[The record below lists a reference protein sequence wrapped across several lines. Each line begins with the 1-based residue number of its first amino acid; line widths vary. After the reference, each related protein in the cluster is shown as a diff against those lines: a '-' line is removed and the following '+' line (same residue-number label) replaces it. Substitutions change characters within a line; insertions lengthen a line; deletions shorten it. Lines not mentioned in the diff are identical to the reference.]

1 MGSVRVNYKWK
12 GIKKTQR
19 SFGHMARRA
28 QNFAPAYRW
37 ARREL
42 RQWNAANFASD
53 GVASGKKWNELDTEY
68 HSWKI
73 AHYGSLPTMVRTG
86 DLYRDLITLRGRA
99 NHIGHKNASF
109 GTDIEYAKF
118 HQTGTR
124 FMPKRKI
131 VFTPKR
137 FSEKLG
143 ERVLDYVV
151 YGMPGTRAY
160 KKLKAQAHFGR
171 NR

>member
-1 MGSVRVNYKWK
+1 MAGVRIRYEVKGVN
-12 GIKKTQR
+12 KTIASYTNMIRR
-19 SFGHMARRA
+19 S
-28 QNFAPAYRW
+28 QNFAPSYRW

-53 GVASGKKWNELDTEY
+53 GVASGKKWNALDTEY

-73 AHYGSLPTMVRTG
+73 QHYGPLPTMVRTG

-124 FMPKRKI
+124 FMPARKI

-137 FSEKLG
+137 FADILG
-143 ERVLDYVV
+143 ERVLDYII

-160 KKLKAQAHFGR
+160 KKLKAQAHLGR